1 MSLRARDV
9 VRLVL
14 GMGWAAAPAAGC
26 GTTAASSGTARDG
39 GGDVRPV
46 EEPGEGGAG
55 AEVDA
60 SPPAAVQ
67 PAPAPAPAP
76 APVPAPAG
84 AVATHETLD
93 VHGAS
98 RAYVL
103 VAPSVAE
110 RATSLVIALHGDGG
124 DGASFRA
131 ALGLE
136 QISDVGVVV
145 AYPSGRQATWDLYT
159 PSATNAD
166 ERFLVHLVAALRA
179 RFALDA
185 PRVFATGFSS
195 GAFMVNQ
202 MACRR
207 SGLFRAIA
215 SLSGGAPAEPE
226 DPSATTWDGGYTRC
240 PGQTRGVAALVVH
253 GKDDGV
259 VTWASGDYTARYWS
273 AVDGCA
279 GARAPASGAFGVA
292 GCEAATACPA
302 STPVVFCSVAGLG
315 HAPWSEA
322 APLTSAFFA
331 GF

>member
-9 VRLVL
+9 VPLVL
-14 GMGWAAAPAAGC
+14 GMGLAAAPFAAC
-26 GTTAASSGTARDG
+26 GSTAASSVGAGAGAGDG
-39 GGDVRPV
+39 GGEEVRPA
-46 EEPGEGGAG
+46 EAPGEGGAG

-60 SPPAAVQ
+60 PPPAVL
-67 PAPAPAPAP
+67 APSPS
-76 APVPAPAG
+76 PAPAG
-84 AVATHETLD
+84 AVATQETLD
-93 VHGAS
+93 VDGAS

-136 QISDVGVVV
+136 QVSDVGVVV
-145 AYPSGRQATWDLYT
+145 AYPSGRRATWDLYT
-159 PSATNAD
+159 PEATNAD
-166 ERFLVHLVAALRA
+166 LTFLVHLVAALKA
-179 RFALDA
+179 RFAIDA
-185 PRVFATGFSS
+185 RRVFATGFSS
-195 GAFMVNQ
+195 GAFMANQ

-207 SGLFRAIA
+207 SGLFRAIS
-215 SLSGGAPAEPE
+215 SLSGGAPAEPD

-240 PGQTRGVAALVVH
+240 PGQTQGVAALVVH

-259 VTWASGDYTARYWS
+259 VAWESGDYTARYWA

-279 GARAPASGAFGVA
+279 GARAPASGALGAA
-292 GCEAATACPA
+292 GCVVAEACPA
-302 STPVVFCSVAGLG
+302 TTAVVFCSVAGLG
-315 HAPWSEA
+315 HALWSEA